1 MGFNKLTVLV
11 GSKNPTKTNAVFS
24 AFKEVFKVPVKVV
37 GLSVSSGVPD
47 QPMSCV
53 ETKNGAKNRV
63 KQLKKNVADF
73 YVGIEGGCSYED
85 NNLFAFAWAITVS
98 KEKTGCGKTSLF
110 QLPKEIQKLI
120 EQGVELGEA
129 DDIVFNRKNS
139 KQKDGAVGIL
149 TGGLVDRSKY
159 YKEAVVMSLI
169 PFINKKLTF

>member
-53 ETKNGAKNRV
+53 ETKKGAKNRV

-129 DDIVFNRKNS
+129 DDLVFNRKNS

>member
-63 KQLKKNVADF
+63 KKLKKNVKMLLLNVKRKLRKA
-73 YVGIEGGCSYED
+73 
-85 NNLFAFAWAITVS
+85 
-98 KEKTGCGKTSLF
+98 GKL
-110 QLPKEIQKLI
+110 LC
-120 EQGVELGEA
+120 
-129 DDIVFNRKNS
+129 
-139 KQKDGAVGIL
+139 
-149 TGGLVDRSKY
+149 
-159 YKEAVVMSLI
+159 
-169 PFINKKLTF
+169 

>member
-53 ETKNGAKNRV
+53 ETKKGAKNRE

-129 DDIVFNRKNS
+129 DDLVFNRKNS

>member
-24 AFKEVFKVPVKVV
+24 AFKEVFKVPIEVV

-53 ETKNGAKNRV
+53 ETKKGATNRAKNITN
-63 KQLKKNVADF
+63 KSAD
-73 YVGIEGGCSYED
+73 YHIGIEGGCSYED
-85 NNLFAFAWAITVS
+85 GVLFAFAWVVTLS
-98 KEKTGCGKTSLF
+98 KKRKGLGKTSLF

-129 DDIVFNRKNS
+129 DDLVFNRKNS